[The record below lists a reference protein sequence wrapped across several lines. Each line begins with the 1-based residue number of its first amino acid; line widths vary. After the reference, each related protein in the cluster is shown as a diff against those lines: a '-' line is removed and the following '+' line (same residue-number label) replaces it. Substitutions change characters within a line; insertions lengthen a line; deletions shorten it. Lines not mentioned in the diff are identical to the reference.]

1 MQEFWQKRGIA
12 VASAVKKSN
21 NLPELLSP
29 AGSLAALKAAVNA
42 GADAVYFGGT
52 EFSARANAKNFSRE
66 EIKYAIALCR
76 ERGVK
81 TNITANTLVF
91 DRELDEWLRYGE
103 FLYQAGAD
111 AMIVA
116 DLGAAHELHRRLPD
130 LALHA
135 STQAGICDVGGA
147 RLASEIGFSRVVLSR
162 ELDRTDI
169 KKITDECGIETEMF
183 IHGALC
189 VSVSGQCLFSSAVG
203 GRSGNRGECAQPCRM
218 EYGGE
223 YPLSLKDYCLAP
235 YIPEIL
241 DIGVSSLKI
250 EGRMKSPEY
259 VYGVTEI
266 YRRLIDERRAPDKS
280 EMKRLEAYFSRSGFT
295 DAYFTG
301 GDRGKMTGV
310 RTDADKA
317 KSASADI
324 RIAQSDAAV
333 KTVFP
338 LRELPSTAG
347 GEVVFERTAK
357 SADKRKELVLE
368 FISPERLEK
377 SGIRADGRQRVILP
391 CDRFD
396 SRFAD
401 GASIPPVFFEREAD
415 DVRKQIKKAVGDGAK
430 YISVGSLGGI
440 AAAKEAGVPFV
451 CNMRCSTAN
460 TLTAMLYKKLGAEL
474 SVISPELNVAAAR
487 DINRGVKSAVFS
499 YGKLPLM
506 TLTRCIIKPRTGC
519 EKCGYDKCSPRIVLK
534 DRMGV
539 SFPVFAEYGHRNV
552 IYNTI
557 PSFVGGK
564 ETEGTGLS
572 LCWLSFTD
580 EGGGEC
586 AETVKSFVL
595 GREPSFPVR
604 RAGIRKTA
612 KKEISENGKDIR
624 NRYGNLQHPHLRQGK
639 RNKGKGTLGGRGR

>member
-1 MQEFWQKRGIA
+1 MA
-12 VASAVKKSN
+12 DTVKKSN
-21 NLPELLSP
+21 KLPELLSP

-52 EFSARANAKNFSRE
+52 EFSARANAKNFTRE

-81 TNITANTLVF
+81 TNVTANTLVF
-91 DRELDEWLRYGE
+91 DRELDEWLRYAE

-111 AMIVA
+111 AMIIA
-116 DLGAAHELHRRLPD
+116 DLGAAHELHRRIPD
-130 LALHA
+130 FALHA
-135 STQAGICDVGGA
+135 STQAGICDIGGA
-147 RLASEIGFSRVVLSR
+147 RLAAEIGFSRVVLSR
-162 ELDRTDI
+162 ELDRNDI
-169 KKITDECGIETEMF
+169 KKITAECGIETEMF

-189 VSVSGQCLFSSAVG
+189 VSVSGQCLFSSVVG

-235 YIPEIL
+235 YVPEIL
-241 DIGVSSLKI
+241 ESGVSSLKI

-266 YRRLIDERRAPDKS
+266 YRRLIDENRAPTR
-280 EMKRLEAYFSRSGFT
+280 EEVKRLEAYFSRSGFT

-301 GDRGKMTGV
+301 GDHSKMTGV
-310 RTDADKA
+310 RTDGDKA
-317 KSASADI
+317 KSASVDLK
-324 RIAQSDAAV
+324 IAEKDTAV
-333 KTVFP
+333 TPVFP
-338 LRELPSTAG
+338 VRELPETAG
-347 GEVVFERTAK
+347 GEVVFERAPK

-368 FISPERLEK
+368 FLSAEKLEK

-391 CDRFD
+391 AECFD
-396 SRFAD
+396 SRLAD
-401 GASIPPVFFEREAD
+401 GASLPPVFFEREAE
-415 DVRKQIKKAVGDGAK
+415 DVRRLAKAAIENGAK
-430 YISVGSLGGI
+430 YLSVSSLGGI
-440 AAAKEAGVPFV
+440 AVARDAGVPFV
-451 CNMRCSTAN
+451 CNMRCSAAN
-460 TLTAMLYKKLGAEL
+460 TLSAMLYKRLGADF

-506 TLTRCIIKPRTGC
+506 TLTRCIIKPRVGC
-519 EKCGYDKCSPRIVLK
+519 DKCGFDKCNARIILK

-539 SFPVFAEYGHRNV
+539 SFSVFAEYGHRNV

-557 PSFVGGK
+557 PSYVGGK

-580 EGGGEC
+580 EAGAEC
-586 AETVKSFVL
+586 AETVKGFVL
-595 GREPSFPVR
+595 GREPEMPVR

-612 KKEISENGKDIR
+612 KKETSENGKNIR

>member
-1 MQEFWQKRGIA
+1 MAFA
-12 VASAVKKSN
+12 VNKSN
-21 NLPELLSP
+21 KMPELLSP

-52 EFSARANAKNFSRE
+52 EFSARANAKNFTRE
-66 EIKYAIALCR
+66 EIMYAIALCR

-103 FLYQAGAD
+103 FLWQAGAD

-116 DLGAAHELHRRLPD
+116 DLGAAHELHRRIPE

-162 ELDRTDI
+162 ELDKNDI

-189 VSVSGQCLFSSAVG
+189 VSVSGQCLFSSVVG

-266 YRRLIDERRAPDKS
+266 YRRLIDEKRRPDKN

-301 GDRGKMTGV
+301 ADHGNMTGV
-310 RTDADKA
+310 RTDGDKA
-317 KSASADI
+317 KSASVDI
-324 RIAQSDAAV
+324 KMAEKDTAV
-333 KTVFP
+333 TPVFP
-338 LRELPSTAG
+338 VRELPKSAG
-347 GEVVFERTAK
+347 GAIPFERAQK
-357 SADKRKELVLE
+357 STEKRKELVLE
-368 FISPERLEK
+368 FLSPEKLRE

-391 CDRFD
+391 CEGFD
-396 SRFAD
+396 AELAD
-401 GASIPPVFFEREAD
+401 GASLPPVFFEREAEE
-415 DVRKQIKKAVGDGAK
+415 VRKMIKKATENGAS
-430 YISVGSLGGI
+430 YLSVSSLGGI
-440 AAAKEAGVPFV
+440 SAAREAGVPFV

-460 TLTAMLYKKLGAEL
+460 TLTAMLYKKLGAEF

-487 DINRGVKSAVFS
+487 DINRGVRSAVFS

-506 TLTRCIIKPRTGC
+506 TLTRCIIKPRVGC
-519 EKCGYDKCSPRIVLK
+519 DKCGYDRCSARIRLK
-534 DRMGV
+534 DRIGV

-552 IYNTI
+552 IYNSI

-572 LCWLSFTD
+572 LCWLFFTD
-580 EGGGEC
+580 ETGAEC
-586 AETVKSFVL
+586 ADTVKGFVL
-595 GREPSFPVR
+595 GREPEMPVR

-612 KKEISENGKDIR
+612 KKEKNDDGKNIR
-624 NRYGNLQHPHLRQGK
+624 NRYGDLQHPHLRQGK
-639 RNKGKGTLGGRGR
+639 RNKGKGALGGRGR

>member
-1 MQEFWQKRGIA
+1 MAF
-12 VASAVKKSN
+12 AVKKSN
-21 NLPELLSP
+21 KLPELLSP

-52 EFSARANAKNFSRE
+52 EFSARANAKNFTRE

-103 FLYQAGAD
+103 FLWQAGAD

-116 DLGAAHELHRRLPD
+116 DLGAAHELHRRLPEFS
-130 LALHA
+130 LHA

-147 RLASEIGFSRVVLSR
+147 RLASEIGFRRVVLSR
-162 ELDRTDI
+162 ELDKKDI

-189 VSVSGQCLFSSAVG
+189 VSVSGQCLFSSVVG

-266 YRRLIDERRAPDKS
+266 YRRLIDERRAPDKN
-280 EMKRLEAYFSRSGFT
+280 EIKRLEAYFSRSGFT

-301 GDRGKMTGV
+301 GDHGKMTGV
-310 RTDADKA
+310 RTDGDKA
-317 KSASADI
+317 KSASVDVKMAGMDADI
-324 RIAQSDAAV
+324 
-333 KTVFP
+333 TPVFP
-338 LRELPSTAG
+338 VRELPETAG
-347 GEVVFERTAK
+347 GAIKFERAAK
-357 SADKRKELVLE
+357 IADKRKELVLE
-368 FISPERLEK
+368 FLSPEKLAK
-377 SGIRADGRQRVILP
+377 SGIKADGRQRVILP

-401 GASIPPVFFEREAD
+401 GASLPPVFFEREAD
-415 DVRKQIKKAVGDGAK
+415 EVRGLIKKAFADGAK
-430 YISVGSLGGI
+430 YLSVGSLGGI
-440 AAAKEAGVPFV
+440 AAARDAGVPFV

-460 TLTAMLYKKLGAEL
+460 TLTAMLQNKLGADL

-487 DINRGVKSAVFS
+487 DINRGIRSAVFS

-506 TLTRCIIKPRTGC
+506 TLTRCIIKPRVGC
-519 EKCGYDKCSPRIVLK
+519 EKCGYDKCSARIILK

-539 SFPVFAEYGHRNV
+539 QFPVFAEYGHRNV

-580 EGGGEC
+580 EEGAEC
-586 AETVKSFVL
+586 AETVKRFVL
-595 GREPSFPVR
+595 GREPDMPVR

-612 KKEISENGKDIR
+612 KKEKNEDGKNIR
-624 NRYGNLQHPHLRQGK
+624 NRHGNLQHPHLRQGK